1 MTVSRDD
8 DHKAEK
14 ARAGARR
21 LIEQTPIALAG
32 LAVMTGLAYLAGSF
46 YTRAYF
52 AEFGASWIL
61 DEVPAATYFSQ
72 SWIPLLLILFFVYL
86 ATTNLGLIDS
96 QNDLTASIKFK
107 ISVIMVQYGSWILI
121 LLLAAI
127 PLLSLVGFTIAA
139 IVLSVIS
146 VVLLLWLLG
155 SALEILAVR
164 FIRED
169 PKMDPTMAYISC
181 VLVAAGL
188 YVIPAQLGLNW
199 ARADKHTP
207 AALHTVY
214 LHGNAEK
221 EYKLLFSADERLY
234 VFPAKYEGYYPP
246 VEATTA
252 VNVSFAPR
260 EK

>member
-1 MTVSRDD
+1 MPRDE

-61 DEVPAATYFSQ
+61 DEVPAAIYFSQ
-72 SWIPLLLILFFVYL
+72 SWIPLLLIIFFVYL

-96 QNDLTASIKFK
+96 QSNPTASTKFK
-107 ISVIMVQYGSWILI
+107 LSVFVVQYGSWLFI
-121 LLLAAI
+121 LLLAVI
-127 PLLSLVGFTIAA
+127 PLLSLSGSTMAA
-139 IVLSVIS
+139 IVLSVVS
-146 VVLLLWLLG
+146 VVLLLWLLA
-155 SALEILAVR
+155 SALELLVVR
-164 FIRED
+164 VMMED
-169 PKMDPTMAYISC
+169 SDMDVTMAYVACALI
-181 VLVAAGL
+181 AAGL
-188 YVIPAQLGLNW
+188 YVVPAQLGMNW
-199 ARADKHTP
+199 ARADKQAP
-207 AALHTVY
+207 SALLTVY

-221 EYKLLFSADERLY
+221 EYKLLFSVDERLY
-234 VFPAKYEGYYPP
+234 VFPAQYEGRYPL

-252 VNVSFAPR
+252 TDVSFVPID
-260 EK
+260 K

>member
-1 MTVSRDD
+1 MTTSGNNDD
-8 DHKAEK
+8 KAEK

-32 LAVMTGLAYLAGSF
+32 LAAISALAYLAGSF

-72 SWIPLLLILFFVYL
+72 SWIPLLLILFFAYL
-86 ATTNLGLIDS
+86 ATTNLGLIDG
-96 QNDLTASIKFK
+96 QRNLTATTKFK
-107 ISVIMVQYGSWILI
+107 ISVFVVHYGPWLFI

-127 PLLSLVGFTIAA
+127 PLLSLGGFTIAA
-139 IVLSVIS
+139 IVLSVVT

-155 SALEILAVR
+155 SAIELLVVR
-164 FIRED
+164 YIADD
-169 PKMDPTMAYISC
+169 PDMDLTMVYLSG
-181 VLVAAGL
+181 VLIAAGL
-188 YVIPAQLGLNW
+188 YVVPAQLGMNW
-199 ARADKHTP
+199 ARADKQTP
-207 AALHTVY
+207 SSLLTVY

-221 EYKLLFSADERLY
+221 EYKLLFAVDERLY
-234 VFPAKYEGYYPP
+234 VFPVKYEGQYPP
-246 VEATTA
+246 VEAATA
-252 VNVSFAPR
+252 TDVSFVPI

>member
-1 MTVSRDD
+1 MPRDD
-8 DHKAEK
+8 NHKAEK

-32 LAVMTGLAYLAGSF
+32 LAVISGLAYLAGSF

-61 DEVPAATYFSQ
+61 DEVPTAMYFSQ

-86 ATTNLGLIDS
+86 VTTNLGLIDS
-96 QNDLTASIKFK
+96 QSNLTASTKFK
-107 ISVIMVQYGSWILI
+107 ISVLVVHYGSWLFI

-127 PLLSLVGFTIAA
+127 PLLSLGGSTLAA

-146 VVLLLWLLG
+146 IVVLLWLLG
-155 SALEILAVR
+155 SALELLVVR
-164 FIRED
+164 FMTED
-169 PKMDPTMAYISC
+169 ADMDLTMAYIAC
-181 VLVAAGL
+181 VLVATGL
-188 YVIPAQLGLNW
+188 YVIPSQLGMNW
-199 ARADKHTP
+199 ARADKESP
-207 AALHTVY
+207 SSLLTVY

-221 EYKLLFSADERLY
+221 EYKLLFSSEERLY
-234 VFPAKYEGYYPP
+234 VFPAKYEGRFPP

-252 VNVSFAPR
+252 TDISFVPT
-260 EK
+260 KP

>member
-1 MTVSRDD
+1 MPRDD
-8 DHKAEK
+8 NHKAEK

-32 LAVMTGLAYLAGSF
+32 LAVISGLAYLAGSF

-61 DEVPAATYFSQ
+61 DEVPTAMYFSQ

-86 ATTNLGLIDS
+86 VTTNLGLIDS
-96 QNDLTASIKFK
+96 QSNLTASTKFK
-107 ISVIMVQYGSWILI
+107 ISVFVVQYGSWLFI

-127 PLLSLVGFTIAA
+127 PLLSLGGSTLAA

-146 VVLLLWLLG
+146 IVVLLWLLG
-155 SALEILAVR
+155 SVLELLVVR
-164 FIRED
+164 FMTED
-169 PKMDPTMAYISC
+169 ADMDLTMAYIAC
-181 VLVAAGL
+181 VLIATGL
-188 YVIPAQLGLNW
+188 YVVPAQLGMNR
-199 ARADKHTP
+199 ARADKESP
-207 AALHTVY
+207 SSLLTVY

-221 EYKLLFSADERLY
+221 EYKLLFSAEERLY
-234 VFPAKYEGYYPP
+234 VFPAKYEGRFPP

-252 VNVSFAPR
+252 TDVSFVPT
-260 EK
+260 KQ

>member
-8 DHKAEK
+8 DDKAEK

-61 DEVPAATYFSQ
+61 DEVPTAIYFSQ
-72 SWIPLLLILFFVYL
+72 SWVPLLLILLFVYL

-96 QNDLTASIKFK
+96 QHDLTASIKFT
-107 ISVIMVQYGSWILI
+107 ISVFMVHYGSWVVI
-121 LLLAAI
+121 LLLAVI
-127 PLLSLVGFTIAA
+127 PLLSLVGATVTA

-146 VVLLLWLLG
+146 VVVLLWLFG
-155 SALEILAVR
+155 SALEILVVR
-164 FIRED
+164 FIRQDTE
-169 PKMDPTMAYISC
+169 MDPTMAYISC
-181 VLVAAGL
+181 VVIAAGL

-199 ARADKHTP
+199 ARADKHSP
-207 AALHTVY
+207 AALRTVY

-234 VFPAKYEGYYPP
+234 VFPAQYEGDYPP

-252 VNVSFAPR
+252 VDVSFVPR

>member
-1 MTVSRDD
+1 MPRDD
-8 DHKAEK
+8 NHKAEK

-32 LAVMTGLAYLAGSF
+32 LAVISGLAYLAGSF

-61 DEVPAATYFSQ
+61 DEVPTAIYFSQ

-96 QNDLTASIKFK
+96 QSNLTASTKFK
-107 ISVIMVQYGSWILI
+107 ISVFVVHYGSWLFI

-127 PLLSLVGFTIAA
+127 PLLSLGGSTLAA
-139 IVLSVIS
+139 IVLSIIS
-146 VVLLLWLLG
+146 IGVLLWLMG
-155 SALEILAVR
+155 SALELLVVR
-164 FIRED
+164 FITQD
-169 PKMDPTMAYISC
+169 ADMDLTMAYIAC
-181 VLVAAGL
+181 VLIATGL
-188 YVIPAQLGLNW
+188 YVVPVQLGINW
-199 ARADKHTP
+199 ARADKESP
-207 AALHTVY
+207 SSLLTVY

-221 EYKLLFSADERLY
+221 EYKLLFSVEERLY
-234 VFPAKYEGYYPP
+234 VFPAKYEGRFPP

-252 VNVSFAPR
+252 TDVSFVPT
-260 EK
+260 KQ

>member
-1 MTVSRDD
+1 MPRDD
-8 DHKAEK
+8 NHKAEK

-32 LAVMTGLAYLAGSF
+32 LAVISGLAYLAGSF

-61 DEVPAATYFSQ
+61 DEVPTAMYFSQ

-86 ATTNLGLIDS
+86 VTTNLGLIDS
-96 QNDLTASIKFK
+96 QSNLTASTKFK
-107 ISVIMVQYGSWILI
+107 ISVFVVHYGSWLFI

-127 PLLSLVGFTIAA
+127 PLLSLGGATRAA

-146 VVLLLWLLG
+146 IVVLLWLLG
-155 SALEILAVR
+155 SALELLVFR
-164 FIRED
+164 FMTKD
-169 PKMDPTMAYISC
+169 ADMDLTMAYIAC
-181 VLVAAGL
+181 VLIAAGL
-188 YVIPAQLGLNW
+188 YVVPVQLGINW
-199 ARADKHTP
+199 ARADKESP
-207 AALHTVY
+207 SSLLTVY

-221 EYKLLFSADERLY
+221 EYKLLFSVEERLY
-234 VFPAKYEGYYPP
+234 VFPVKYEGRFPP

-252 VNVSFAPR
+252 TDVSFVPTQQ
-260 EK
+260 

>member
-1 MTVSRDD
+1 MPHDD
-8 DHKAEK
+8 DQKARK

-32 LAVMTGLAYLAGSF
+32 LGVITGLAYLAGSF

-61 DEVPAATYFSQ
+61 DEVPAAIYFSQ

-96 QNDLTASIKFK
+96 PSHLTASTKFK
-107 ISVIMVQYGSWILI
+107 ISVIVVQYGSWLFI
-121 LLLAAI
+121 LLLVVI
-127 PLLSLVGFTIAA
+127 PLLSLAGATFAA

-146 VVLLLWLLG
+146 VVVLLWLLA
-155 SALEILAVR
+155 SALELLVVR
-164 FIRED
+164 LITED
-169 PKMDPTMAYISC
+169 LQLDLTMARIAC
-181 VLVAAGL
+181 VLVAVGL
-188 YVIPAQLGLNW
+188 YVIPAQLGMNR

-207 AALHTVY
+207 SSLLTVY
-214 LHGNAEK
+214 LHGNTEK

-234 VFPAKYEGYYPP
+234 VFPAKFEGDYPS
-246 VEATTA
+246 VEGITA
-252 VNVSFAPR
+252 ADVSFLPL

>member
-1 MTVSRDD
+1 MPRDD
-8 DHKAEK
+8 NHKAEK

-32 LAVMTGLAYLAGSF
+32 LAVISGLAYLAGSF

-61 DEVPAATYFSQ
+61 DEVPTAMYFSQ

-86 ATTNLGLIDS
+86 VTTNLGLIDS
-96 QNDLTASIKFK
+96 QSNLTASTKFK
-107 ISVIMVQYGSWILI
+107 ISVFVVHYGSWLFI

-127 PLLSLVGFTIAA
+127 PLLSLGGATRAA

-146 VVLLLWLLG
+146 IVVLLWLLG
-155 SALEILAVR
+155 SALELLVFR
-164 FIRED
+164 FMTKD
-169 PKMDPTMAYISC
+169 ADMDLTMAYIAC
-181 VLVAAGL
+181 VLIATGL
-188 YVIPAQLGLNW
+188 YVVPVQLGINW
-199 ARADKHTP
+199 ARADKESP
-207 AALHTVY
+207 SSLLTVY

-221 EYKLLFSADERLY
+221 EYKLLFSVEERLY
-234 VFPAKYEGYYPP
+234 VFPVKYEGRFPP

-252 VNVSFAPR
+252 TDVSFVPTQQ
-260 EK
+260 